1 MFPKMPGW
9 YNTIHAFISI
19 IDDFFLH
26 PAFVA
31 DLLISLDD
39 RYMYFSNWVQGDI
52 RQYDITDRKHPKLVG
67 QVSVASKYIMVM

>member
-9 YNTIHAFISI
+9 YNTILVYQSLKIFS
-19 IDDFFLH
+19 LH
-26 PAFVA
+26 QAFVA